1 MSDLR
6 NRLDQLCRVQGLMT
20 GSEWKTQAEEIR
32 KQRESGEFEVDRIIP
47 GEVIGDPDNGFYL
60 VRREFEL
67 DTPQGHL
74 TLGDALAVEACHIA
88 FSAADDELVEF
99 NPETAVFV
107 DTETTGLAGG
117 TGTVT
122 FLVGAGYFQDGRFVL
137 DQCFMRDYH
146 EEEAMLNY
154 LRGVF
159 SRAETLVS
167 YNGKCFDLPLLRSR
181 FITNRVPF
189 HLDSLMHL
197 DLVHASRRFWKKRL
211 RNCSLGSI
219 ERNILGINRV
229 GDVPGEEIPRRY
241 LDYLRQRDARPLE
254 PVFYHHRM
262 DILSL
267 VTLTA
272 HLSRAISQPHAT
284 GFDHHEDRI
293 SLLRLQF
300 RRRLYAEV
308 LELADVLLPVVDD
321 DLLRREC
328 LETAG
333 LAAKRT
339 KNWLAAERHFRQL
352 SDEDPRN
359 FLARLELA
367 KIYEHRRRDLSLAIA
382 ICEEGLSAIESA
394 GPIYMG
400 NAYAP
405 NFRKRLERLRRR
417 MNGGTRPVKL

>member
-6 NRLDQLCRVQGLMT
+6 DRLEQLRRVQGLMT
-20 GSEWKTQAEEIR
+20 GSQWKTQAEELR
-32 KQRESGEFEVDRIIP
+32 TQRESGEFEVDRIIP
-47 GEVIGDPDNGFYL
+47 GEVIGDSEDGFYL
-60 VRREFEL
+60 VRQEFEL
-67 DTPQGHL
+67 DTPQGHM
-74 TLGDALAVEACHIA
+74 TLGDALAAEACHIA

-122 FLVGAGYFQDGRFVL
+122 FLVGAGYFQEGRFIL
-137 DQCFMRDYH
+137 DQCFMRDFH

-159 SRAETLVS
+159 SRSETLVS
-167 YNGKCFDLPLLRSR
+167 YNGKSFDLPLLRSR

-219 ERNILGINRV
+219 ERNILGIERV
-229 GDVPGEEIPRRY
+229 GDIPGDEIPRRY

-272 HLSRAISQPHAT
+272 HLSHAVSQPDAG
-284 GFDHHEDRI
+284 GFVHHEDRL
-293 SLLRLQF
+293 SLLRLKF

-308 LELADVLLPVVDD
+308 LELADVLLPEMNDD
-321 DLLRREC
+321 ALRREC

-333 LAAKRT
+333 MAAKRL
-339 KNWLAAERHFRQL
+339 KDWFAAERHFRQL
-352 SDEDPRN
+352 ADEDPRN
-359 FLARLELA
+359 FLARRELA
-367 KIYEHRRRDLSLAIA
+367 KIYEHRRRDLPLAIA
-382 ICEEGLSAIESA
+382 VCEEGLCAIESG
-394 GPIYMG
+394 GPVYMG
-400 NAYAP
+400 NPYAP
-405 NFRKRLERLRRR
+405 DFRKRLERLRRR
-417 MNGGTRPVKL
+417 LGVENQTE